1 MIIPNIMGLVAAA
14 AVMVLSGTLVIRAL
28 TKIASY
34 LKLSDFVVGFIIMAL
49 ATSSPELFIGI
60 SSAIN
65 NVPSLSLGDI
75 LGSNIVDITLVL
87 GLVTILARGIKV
99 QGKIILRDTYLAVFI
114 AILPLLLMLDR
125 HLSRADGII
134 LVLTFIF
141 YITWLWKQRKRFK
154 KFSDNISKK
163 QFLINIFL
171 FIIGV
176 ALLLISANF
185 IVNFSTALALKFGL
199 PLILIGILI
208 VAIGTDLPELVFEI
222 KAVRSKREGMALGDA
237 LGSVVTQG
245 TFVLGIVG
253 ILSPFTIDN
262 YRFFIIS
269 AIFLII
275 ALILFT
281 FLIKTKKALSWK
293 EGIALILLYV
303 IFLIFELNI
312 N

>member
-1 MIIPNIMGLVAAA
+1 MIILNILGLVVAATI
-14 AVMVLSGTLVIRAL
+14 MVLSGTLIIRAL

-34 LKLSDFVVGFIIMAL
+34 LKLSDFVVGFIIMAF
-49 ATSSPELFIGI
+49 ATSSPELFVGI
-60 SSAIN
+60 TSVIN
-65 NVPSLSLGDI
+65 DVPSLSLGDI

-125 HLSRADGII
+125 NLSRVDGAI
-134 LVLTFIF
+134 LVLSFIF
-141 YITWLWKQRKRFK
+141 YITWLWRQRKRFK
-154 KFSDNISKK
+154 KFSDSISKR
-163 QFLINIFL
+163 QFLNSIFL

-185 IVNFSTALALKFGL
+185 IVSFSTSLAINFGL
-199 PLILIGILI
+199 PLILIGIVV

-253 ILSPFTIDN
+253 ILSPFTIEN
-262 YRFFIIS
+262 YKLFIVS
-269 AIFLII
+269 AIFLIA

-281 FLIKTKKALSWK
+281 CLVRTKKALSWK
-293 EGIALILLYV
+293 EGIVLIMFYIL
-303 IFLIFELNI
+303 FLIVELSI
-312 N
+312 